1 MGREG
6 VRGTSGGSQSGA
18 GLRGRGSRGEEDG
31 GRMDP
36 LEVLPGRPSSLDSTL
51 RHIVQQ
57 LDILTQVSLMGK
69 GAICQLEMLLGLNIP
84 EHEPKRGTL
93 I

>member
-6 VRGTSGGSQSGA
+6 ARGTSGGSQSGA

-31 GRMDP
+31 GRTDP

-57 LDILTQVSLMGK
+57 LDILTQVSLMEN
-69 GAICQLEMLLGLNIP
+69 GAVCQLEMLF
-84 EHEPKRGTL
+84 GTKHRRK
-93 I
+93 

>member
-6 VRGTSGGSQSGA
+6 VRGTSGGSQSEA

-57 LDILTQVSLMGK
+57 LDILTQVSFNGK
-69 GAICQLEMLLGLNIP
+69 RCNLSTRDAFGAKHP
-84 EHEPKRGTL
+84 RK
-93 I
+93 